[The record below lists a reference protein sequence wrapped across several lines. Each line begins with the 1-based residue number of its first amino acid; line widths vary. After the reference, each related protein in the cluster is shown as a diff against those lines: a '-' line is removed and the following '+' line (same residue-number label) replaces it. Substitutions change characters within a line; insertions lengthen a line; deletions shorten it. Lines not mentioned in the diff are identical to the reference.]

1 MAIAV
6 MPTARAS
13 SPKRINF
20 YFISLFKIFPLS
32 FTYSIEPKDSYAVI
46 HLHGALLSTFEAKP
60 FLEEL
65 HEVRKTINRFVV
77 DLQELKH
84 MSSEGLGVLI
94 QILTKARNAG
104 GDAVIINLS
113 TELQQLF
120 IITKLNS
127 IFTVAKDVRSAVKL
141 LAS

>member
-1 MAIAV
+1 M
-6 MPTARAS
+6 
-13 SPKRINF
+13 
-20 YFISLFKIFPLS
+20 S
-32 FTYSIEPKDSYAVI
+32 FTYSIEPKDTYAVI
-46 HLHGALLSTFEAKP
+46 HLHGALLSSFEAKP

-65 HEVRKTINRFVV
+65 HEVRKKINRFVV

-127 IFTVAKDVRSAVKL
+127 IFTVAKDVRSAVKF

>member
-1 MAIAV
+1 M
-6 MPTARAS
+6 
-13 SPKRINF
+13 
-20 YFISLFKIFPLS
+20 S
-32 FTYSIEPKDSYAVI
+32 FTYSIVPKEGYAVI
-46 HLHGALLSTFEAKP
+46 HLHGALLSSFEAKP

-65 HEVRKTINRFVV
+65 HETRKTINRFVV
-77 DLQELKH
+77 DLKELKH

-104 GDAVIINLS
+104 GEAVIINLS

-127 IFTVAKDVRSAVKL
+127 IFTIAKDVRSAVKI
-141 LAS
+141 LAG

>member
-1 MAIAV
+1 M
-6 MPTARAS
+6 
-13 SPKRINF
+13 
-20 YFISLFKIFPLS
+20 S

-46 HLHGALLSTFEAKP
+46 HLHGSLLSSFEAKP

-127 IFTVAKDVRSAVKL
+127 IFTVAKDLRSAVKL
-141 LAS
+141 LAG